1 MKYAQM
7 IRATIIVFGFMTIAF
22 THQLRGQNLDSIS
35 STRFEVLWQ
44 EKITTSLTATQGKA
58 QPFADALLLNAAI
71 SINDT
76 AHVAEILSKYR
87 TIEGASIVALKRTF
101 EDDPLILN
109 ALGPL
114 KSNTTKIVSLEQLN
128 IFNEI
133 SQSVN
138 AIFGGVLSPPV
149 FIDNISQLVSDRFKE
164 ELNIAY
170 IQRLRIELEQP
181 RFRDVKA
188 LLPNAFNTL
197 LNNDP
202 VEYKSFVPTL
212 RSAFALDLA
221 AIPEHLPTVILNNQ
235 DQLQN
240 AKSLFA
246 SALSALHIFNN
257 LDDHP
262 ADIIEELA
270 IQPFLEEWPALNQ
283 VLDLVSGFS
292 RNFRGVNTLAGWRS
306 LKELSQLQRG
316 QSFELF
322 IGLTL
327 IKERESG
334 IWDAIDSETYQTI
347 KGLLLP
353 DSRPLRKAYQVYDA
367 IGNIQQ
373 LVETFNALTTS
384 GLAFNSAQYKTYMQ
398 RLLSLLENSIEWG
411 ELLEVI
417 DSEAN
422 VRQVI
427 ELTSQVFGISEQ
439 IADQELD
446 QVVVFAI
453 STLQQLFAQA
463 DSTDFIRLF
472 SRYANFAVDLI
483 NADTSTLAL
492 TVLET
497 AALPVQSYRTKRRY
511 PFEVSLNAYPGL
523 FGAIEFLDE
532 RDLETINQNNVNVV
546 ERDQFTFGF
555 TAPIGL
561 AFSFSKGQYDLNSS
575 PQYASSSIFLSLIDV
590 GALTA
595 FRIQEETDLL
605 PELKFENIFAP
616 GIHYV
621 YGFKNSPISI
631 GGGIQYGPGLRRVSA
646 NELSVSAS
654 GWRAGI
660 FLGVDIPVLRIFT
673 KKQNL

>member
-1 MKYAQM
+1 M
-7 IRATIIVFGFMTIAF
+7 IRYISVIFWLLASGFYHF
-22 THQLRGQNLDSIS
+22 LYSQSLDS
-35 STRFEVLWQ
+35 TTNARYEALWQ
-44 EKITTSLTATQGKA
+44 EKINATLTATKGKK
-58 QPFADALLLNAAI
+58 QPFTDALLLNTAI
-71 SINDT
+71 AINDIE
-76 AHVAEILSKYR
+76 HVIEILSKYY
-87 TIEGASIVALKRTF
+87 TLNGSNLEALKLAF
-101 EDDPLILN
+101 ENDPLIIDGLEQ
-109 ALGPL
+109 L
-114 KSNTTKIVSLEQLN
+114 KPNGGRAVSLEQLN

-149 FIDNISQLVSDRFKE
+149 LIDNISQLIGDRFKE

-181 RFRDVKA
+181 KFRDVKA

-212 RSAFALDLA
+212 RSAFAIDLA
-221 AIPEHLPTVILNNQ
+221 TLPEHLPAVILNNK
-235 DQLQN
+235 DQLQG
-240 AKSLFA
+240 AKTLFA
-246 SALSALHIFNN
+246 SALSALYIFNN

-270 IQPFLEEWPALNQ
+270 IQPFLEEWPAFNQ
-283 VLDLVSGFS
+283 ILDLMSGLS

-306 LKELSQLQRG
+306 PDELSQLQNG
-316 QSFELF
+316 LSFQLF
-322 IGLTL
+322 VGLTL

-334 IWDAIDSETYQTI
+334 LFDAIDQASFARI
-347 KGLLLP
+347 KALLQP
-353 DSRPLRKAYQVYDA
+353 GSRPLRKAYQLFDA
-367 IGNIQQ
+367 VGNIQ
-373 LVETFNALTTS
+373 LLLESINALTTS
-384 GLAFNSAQYKTYMQ
+384 GDADQNKQYRAYLQ
-398 RLLSLLENSIEWG
+398 SLLSLLENSIEWG
-411 ELLEVI
+411 TLLEVI
-417 DSEAN
+417 DSESN
-422 VRQVI
+422 VKQVI
-427 ELTSQVFGISEQ
+427 DLTNQIFAISEQ
-439 IADQELD
+439 VANQELD
-446 QVVVFAI
+446 QVVVFTI

-523 FGAIEFLDE
+523 FGAIEFLNE
-532 RDLETINQNNVNVV
+532 RDLAPINQNNVSVV
-546 ERDQFTFGF
+546 ERDRFTFGF

-561 AFSFSKGQYDLNSS
+561 AFSFSKGKYDLHSS
-575 PQYASSSIFLSLIDV
+575 PQYASSTIFLSLVDV

-605 PELKFENIFAP
+605 PELKFDNIFAP

-621 YGFKNSPISI
+621 YGFKKTPISI